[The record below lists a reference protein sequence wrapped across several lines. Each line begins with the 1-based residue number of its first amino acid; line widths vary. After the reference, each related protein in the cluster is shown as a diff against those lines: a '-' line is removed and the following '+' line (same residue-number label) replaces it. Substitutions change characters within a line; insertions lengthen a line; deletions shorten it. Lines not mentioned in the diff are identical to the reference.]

1 MGNNTNTK
9 SYVMHP
15 RYGDKPIASD
25 FSFSKEEIKRAHWRY
40 SSVKFFEKT
49 AIPANIEKQEVAD
62 FPRKIYVDI
71 EEQCDVC
78 KRPFLFFAL
87 EQQYWFETLGFWID
101 SHCTRCMDC
110 RLDDREIRR
119 MQKRYQEL
127 VNKDGRTADETK
139 ELKQF
144 ALELY
149 MRGYIK
155 DKNKIDQIV

>member
-1 MGNNTNTK
+1 M
-9 SYVMHP
+9 
-15 RYGDKPIASD
+15 I
-25 FSFSKEEIKRAHWRY
+25 
-40 SSVKFFEKT
+40 
-49 AIPANIEKQEVAD
+49 
-62 FPRKIYVDI
+62 
-71 EEQCDVC
+71 
-78 KRPFLFFAL
+78 
-87 EQQYWFETLGFWID
+87 FETLGFWID

-155 DKNKIDQIV
+155 DKNNNILINTNGHDY